1 MSFRFAIELIMKNL
15 LAKAIRG
22 VVVVLSVF
30 PLRFHYFMGDIL
42 SWFIRNVARYRSGLV
57 MLNLSRSFP
66 ELKYKQVKK
75 IHDSFY
81 RHLGEIVADAIWF
94 GGSTYEKIR

>member
-1 MSFRFAIELIMKNL
+1 MRTEYPFVSFRFAIELIMKNL

-66 ELKYKQVKK
+66 ELKYKQVTK

-81 RHLGEIVADAIWF
+81 RHLGEIVA
-94 GGSTYEKIR
+94 